1 MKNKILLCL
10 TFLFLFISSY
20 GSSIYFCKKCKNKGY
35 FYTYE
40 ICSFC
45 GGSGTVTSYLTGQ
58 HSQSTRT
65 RRCSNCSK
73 IGCGDKIGYIRVK
86 KNCSCSN
93 GKSNCKNKKK
103 KRYIDPK
110 LKTFFKR

>member
-1 MKNKILLCL
+1 MKNKILICIS
-10 TFLFLFISSY
+10 FLFLCIYSF
-20 GSSIYFCKKCKNKGY
+20 GSPIYFCKKCKNKGY

-40 ICSFC
+40 ICPVC
-45 GGSGTVTSYLTGQ
+45 GGSGKVISPLAGQ
-58 HSQSTRT
+58 HSQSTSI

-73 IGCGDKIGYIRVK
+73 IGCGNKIGYIRVK

-93 GKSNCKNKKK
+93 GKSNYKNKKK

>member
-1 MKNKILLCL
+1 MKNKFLFCL
-10 TFLFLFISSY
+10 TFLLLCIYSY
-20 GSSIYFCKKCKNKGY
+20 GSHIYFCKKCKNKGY

-40 ICSFC
+40 ICPVC
-45 GGSGTVTSYLTGQ
+45 LGSGTVISRVAGQ
-58 HSQSTRT
+58 NGPSTRT

-73 IGCGDKIGYIRVK
+73 LGCGDKTGYIRVK
-86 KNCSCSN
+86 KSCNCYN
-93 GKSNCKNKKK
+93 SNCKIKKK

>member
-1 MKNKILLCL
+1 MKNKIIICL
-10 TFLFLFISSY
+10 SFLFLCISIF
-20 GSSIYFCKKCKNKGY
+20 GSPIYFCKKCRNKGY

-40 ICSFC
+40 ICSSC
-45 GGSGTVTSYLTGQ
+45 GGSGTVKYYLTGQ

-65 RRCSNCSK
+65 IRCSNCSK
-73 IGCGDKIGYIRVK
+73 LGCGNKTGYIRVK
-86 KNCSCSN
+86 KSCSCLN
-93 GKSNCKNKKK
+93 GKYNCKNKK

>member
-1 MKNKILLCL
+1 MKNKILICL
-10 TFLFLFISSY
+10 TFLFLCISIF
-20 GSSIYFCKKCKNKGY
+20 GSPIFCKKCKNRGY

-40 ICSFC
+40 MCPVC
-45 GGSGTVTSYLTGQ
+45 LGSGTVTSHLAGKRGGI
-58 HSQSTRT
+58 STRT
-65 RRCSNCSK
+65 IRCSNCSR
-73 IGCGDKIGYIRVK
+73 IGCGYKSGYIRVK
-86 KNCSCSN
+86 KSCNCSN